1 MGAIDRTAGA
11 AESLYEISQ
20 NADVSSAM
28 AELSSIST
36 GLEELSKRVTVIAE
50 GFAGSRRD
58 DLAAE
63 LYRVERALGSASR
76 TLGRVVS
83 AEA

>member
-1 MGAIDRTAGA
+1 MGAIDRTAAVG
-11 AESLYEISQ
+11 ERFHEIHE

-50 GFAGSRRD
+50 SFAGSRRD

-76 TLGRVVS
+76 TLARVVS
-83 AEA
+83 TEP

>member
-1 MGAIDRTAGA
+1 
-11 AESLYEISQ
+11 
-20 NADVSSAM
+20 M

-36 GLEELSKRVTVIAE
+36 GLEELAKRVTAIAE
-50 GFAGSRRD
+50 SFAGSRRD

>member
-1 MGAIDRTAGA
+1 M
-11 AESLYEISQ
+11 
-20 NADVSSAM
+20 SSAI

-36 GLEELSKRVTVIAE
+36 ALEELSKRVTAIAE
-50 GFAGSRRD
+50 DFASSRRD

-76 TLGRVVS
+76 TLARVVS
-83 AEA
+83 SDG